1 MSILSRAFKWLS
13 SSGTGQRKGSQDTS
27 PSASAHE
34 DSPNVG
40 IDSALQVSTVW
51 ACVVLIVENLSS
63 LPVNVFKTDPRGERE
78 IDTSSRLHQVMHLS
92 PNRRQTSMEFWMT
105 MLINLVLRGNA
116 YARIVR
122 DNAGDVVALWPM
134 TADQVE
140 VIIADDGQ
148 LVYIY
153 SFENEGYVYNEK
165 DVLHIRGMG
174 NGVMGM
180 APLDYMRSS
189 VGVAISAQNH
199 TSRTFRKD
207 ARRPGVLMS
216 DSVLTPEQRAA
227 VKKNF
232 GDISQGNGRE
242 LYVLE
247 AQFKFEALGM
257 SPADIQLLESRKFA
271 VQDLARWL
279 GVPSV
284 LVNDTGE
291 TTSLGSSVQQI
302 VDGFFKLR
310 LRPMLTLVE
319 QRIEKSVLS
328 SSQRARG
335 YVIEFNF
342 DALLRASLK
351 DRVEIYAKQVQNGLK
366 TRNECR
372 KKENDS
378 PINDEA
384 ADQLTVQS
392 NLVPLNKLH
401 ELGGKGSVPEQPV
414 KQ

>member
-378 PINDEA
+378 PINDDA
-384 ADQLTVQS
+384 ANQLTVQS